1 MTASFEFIRLCLPDN
16 NLDVSPQNI
25 QLFGT
30 PQVLL
35 KGQGLETVGILLPG
49 ERNILY
55 VITNKKS
62 HHNKL
67 QWPLDNRMIVLKNF
81 MLKIQ

>member
-1 MTASFEFIRLCLPDN
+1 MTASIELICLPDN
-16 NLDVSPQNI
+16 NLDVFPQNT

-30 PQVLL
+30 PQVLS

-49 ERNILY
+49 ERYILY
-55 VITNKKS
+55 VIKNKKS
-62 HHNKL
+62 YHNKL